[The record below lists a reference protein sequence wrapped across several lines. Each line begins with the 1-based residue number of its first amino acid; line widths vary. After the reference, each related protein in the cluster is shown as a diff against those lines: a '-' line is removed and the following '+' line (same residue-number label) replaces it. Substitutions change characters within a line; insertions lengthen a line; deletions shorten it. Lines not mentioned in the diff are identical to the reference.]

1 MINNAAQRTLD
12 WYRAR
17 LGKITGS
24 RVGDLMKQGRKKG
37 EIFGE
42 TAKSYIYQL
51 AAERCMNKSIIYDDD
66 LFEMY
71 INQSNVTSKAIKWG
85 IEQED
90 NAREIYKK
98 ITGLWVVEIGSIQH
112 KTIPNFASSPDG
124 FIYDEN
130 KEVKRVIEIK
140 SPSQSV
146 YMQYCSE
153 LKNAND
159 LLAINANYYYQCFAH
174 MMCTGSDYC
183 DFVLYC
189 PFQSNPI
196 KVFEIQK
203 DDSVFSLIEE
213 RVRIADNMINEI
225 TNNLIYG

>member
-1 MINNAAQRTLD
+1 MISNAAQRTLD

-51 AAERCMNKSIIYDDD
+51 AAERCMNKSIIDNDD

-71 INQSNVTSKAIKWG
+71 VTQSNINSKAIRWG
-85 IEQED
+85 VEQEA
-90 NAREIYKK
+90 NARDVYQK
-98 ITGLWVVEIGSIQH
+98 ITGRKVVEVGCIKH

-124 FIYDEN
+124 FTYNE
-130 KEVKRVIEIK
+130 EAETKRVIEIK
-140 SPSQSV
+140 CPSQSV
-146 YMQYCSE
+146 YMQYCRE
-153 LKNAND
+153 LNTASD
-159 LLAINANYYYQCFAH
+159 LLEINANYYYQCFSH
-174 MMCTGSDYC
+174 MMCTGAQYC
-183 DFVLYC
+183 DFVVYS

-196 KVFEIQK
+196 NILEIEK
-203 DDSVFSLIEE
+203 EDAVFSLIEE
-213 RVRIADNMINEI
+213 RVRMADEIINEI
-225 TNNLIYG
+225 IKSI